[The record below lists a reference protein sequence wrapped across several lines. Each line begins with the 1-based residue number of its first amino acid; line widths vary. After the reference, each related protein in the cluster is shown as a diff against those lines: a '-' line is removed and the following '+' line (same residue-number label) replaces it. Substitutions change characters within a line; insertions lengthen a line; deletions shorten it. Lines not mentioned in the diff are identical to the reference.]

1 MWKIFKNIKVT
12 KVMSIPT
19 SPLGPSLLS
28 EKAMEN
34 RGNID
39 KYDAFLVF
47 KNPVIKNHLKQ
58 ELPFG
63 FSILVFAE

>member
-1 MWKIFKNIKVT
+1 
-12 KVMSIPT
+12 MSIPT